1 MNNRSLN
8 CFYDLSVSPC
18 SYDFFAFLISA
29 ELHRVRNGF
38 DSLKLIFVPGPEKG
52 YRLDNLRTFEQNDN
66 FFKASEGEL
75 ASRAFFVMA
84 PLEVRLLLGVRVKRF
99 VIPTKRPFS
108 FNPSHVP
115 PLKESWGEK
124 FFKFPSFLTL

>member
-66 FFKASEGEL
+66 FFKNVVVNDENEDTNLQPRKTSTWTCA
-75 ASRAFFVMA
+75 V
-84 PLEVRLLLGVRVKRF
+84 LLL
-99 VIPTKRPFS
+99 
-108 FNPSHVP
+108 
-115 PLKESWGEK
+115 
-124 FFKFPSFLTL
+124 